1 MKSFMHHE
9 YVSINSKSSKYR
21 IILLH
26 GWGADADDL
35 LPIGKQVTDGLE
47 KDFDIISL
55 RAPNLRTDN
64 IGRQWY
70 GLYPANWSE
79 AELEVDKLISTLK
92 EIGNKNIPL
101 SNSILLG
108 FSQGAAMSI
117 AAGSRLNLGLIVS
130 CSGYPHPKW
139 DKKINSPILLSH
151 GKKDEVVPVAASRQI
166 YDDIT
171 KYSNHSCK
179 LHEFSGFHEIDIDFI
194 DVIRSEI
201 NIIF

>member
-9 YVSINSKSSKYR
+9 YVSIKSKNAKYR
-21 IILLH
+21 IILIH

-35 LPIGKQVTDGLE
+35 LPVGQKIKEGLN

-55 RAPNLRTDN
+55 RAPNPRPDN

-79 AELEVDKLISTLK
+79 AEIEVNKLICTLK
-92 EIGNKNIPL
+92 EIGNQGITL

-117 AAGSRLNLGLIVS
+117 AAGSRLQLGLIIS
-130 CSGYPHPKW
+130 CSGYPHPNW

-151 GKKDEVVPVAASRQI
+151 GIRDEVVPLEASRQI
-166 YDDIT
+166 IKDL
-171 KYSNHSCK
+171 KQNSNYSCN
-179 LHEFSGFHEIDIDFI
+179 LHEFNGFHEIDSNFI
-194 DVIRSEI
+194 NLIRSEI
-201 NIIF
+201 NVIF

>member
-1 MKSFMHHE
+1 MKTFMHHE
-9 YVSINSKSSKYR
+9 YVLIKSKSAKYR

-35 LPIGKQVTDGLE
+35 LPIGKQVTDGLQ
-47 KDFDIISL
+47 KDFEIISL
-55 RAPNLRTDN
+55 RAPNPRTDN

-79 AELEVDKLISTLK
+79 AEHEVNKLISTLK
-92 EIGNKNIPL
+92 EIGNHGIPL
-101 SNSILLG
+101 SNTILLG

-117 AAGSRLNLGLIVS
+117 AAGSSLYLGLIVS
-130 CSGYPHPKW
+130 CSGYPHPNW

-151 GKKDEVVPVAASRQI
+151 GINDEVVPLSASKQI
-166 YDDIT
+166 YEDLKINSN
-171 KYSNHSCK
+171 YSCH
-179 LHEFSGFHEIDIDFI
+179 LHEFNGFHEIDINFI
-194 DVIRSEI
+194 DLIRSEI

>member
-1 MKSFMHHE
+1 MKSLLHHE
-9 YVSINSKSSKYR
+9 YVSINSKNAKYR

-35 LPIGKQVTDGLE
+35 LPFGQKITDGLN
-47 KDFDIISL
+47 KDFEIISL
-55 RAPNLRTDN
+55 RAPNPRADN

-79 AELEVDKLISTLK
+79 AELEVNKLISTLK
-92 EIGNKNIPL
+92 EIGNNDIPL
-101 SNSILLG
+101 SKSILLG

-117 AAGSRLNLGLIVS
+117 AAGSRLNFGLIVS

-151 GKKDEVVPVAASRQI
+151 GQKDEVVPVSASRQI
-166 YDDIT
+166 HGDL
-171 KYSNHSCK
+171 KNHLSYSCK
-179 LHEFSGFHEIDIDFI
+179 LHEFDGFHEIDINFI
-194 DVIRSEI
+194 DIIKSEI